1 MADIHERKYWDLYRA
16 AFEDCLTATS
26 THHAPWFVVPADDK
40 ESARLIVSQIV
51 LDGLRDLK
59 MSYPKVTPKRR
70 LELASI
76 RKKLA
81 KEA

>member
-1 MADIHERKYWDLYRA
+1 MSANTGTLQGRFRGLPDRDEHSSRA
-16 AFEDCLTATS
+16 LV
-26 THHAPWFVVPADDK
+26 VVPADDK